1 MNRPGLLNFII
12 GHPVVVLALWLLT
25 AYFGYEWYVGNT
37 PVVPMILAGLVA
49 ISAANANSRVQA
61 YRDWK
66 REWDA
71 MEGRPPSQPLG
82 LTLLRSRTLRIVL
95 GIAIWCLFACGALT
109 APHQPGA
116 ALAVGAFWLA
126 TALMVGNGLY
136 RFVRRRPKAA
146 AVASDV
152 RDVPVTQC
160 LKASSGSADLDRA
173 FAALPEYCLPL
184 LERSNRA

>member
-12 GHPVVVLALWLLT
+12 GHPIIVLALWLIT
-25 AYFGYEWYVGNT
+25 AYFGYAWYIGNT
-37 PVVPMILAGLVA
+37 PVVPMIVAGLVA

-71 MEGRPPSQPLG
+71 MEGRPPTQPLG
-82 LTLLRSRTLRIVL
+82 MRLFRSRGL
-95 GIAIWCLFACGALT
+95 GIALAVAIWCVFAYGALT
-109 APHQPGA
+109 APHQPGSVF
-116 ALAVGAFWLA
+116 AVGAFWIV
-126 TALMVGNGLY
+126 TALMVGNVIY
-136 RFVRRRPKAA
+136 RLFRRSPKPIAGS
-146 AVASDV
+146 SDA

-160 LKASSGSADLDRA
+160 LKASSGSADLERA